1 MDWDWHLLVVITA
14 ALFGAFVIYKFR
26 PALGIGVGFRPGE
39 RKKVLAAK
47 ARLDAAKTD
56 AERSQALAEAAD
68 ACTRGGGSRSAAIGY
83 YLRAMRLE
91 PTSKELVDRAAAGLA
106 RRPRAL
112 ESLLWRRL
120 GSDPWFGATGPAAR
134 AALYHLAAL
143 YSGPLKSAIRAR
155 ALEHAAAA
163 LTEARAPRA
172 SRDDGSAPAN
182 PSTPPP

>member
-1 MDWDWHLLVVITA
+1 MDWDWHLLVVVTA

-26 PALGIGVGFRPGE
+26 PALGLGARFRPSE
-39 RKKVLAAK
+39 RKEVVAAK

-56 AERSQALAEAAD
+56 AGRSLALADAAD

-83 YLRAMRLE
+83 YLRAMRLD
-91 PTSKELVDRAAAGLA
+91 PTSADLVDRAAAGLA

-134 AALYHLAAL
+134 AALRHLAGL
-143 YSGPLKSAIRAR
+143 YSGPLRSAIRAR
-155 ALEHAAAA
+155 ALEHAATAI
-163 LTEARAPRA
+163 TEARGPRA
-172 SRDDGSAPAN
+172 KRDDGSAPAN
-182 PSTPPP
+182 PSAPPP

>member
-14 ALFGAFVIYKFR
+14 ALFGVFVIYKFR
-26 PALGIGVGFRPGE
+26 PAIGIGVGYRPSE

-56 AERSQALAEAAD
+56 AERAHALAEAAD

-83 YLRAMRLE
+83 YLRAMRLD
-91 PTSKELVDRAAAGLA
+91 PTSAELVERAAAGLV

-120 GSDPWFGATGPAAR
+120 GSDPWFGETGLAAQ
-134 AALYHLAAL
+134 AALRHLAEL

-155 ALEHAAAA
+155 ALEHAVNA
-163 LTEARAPRA
+163 LTEARRSRA
-172 SRDDGSAPAN
+172 SRDGGSTPASPSAP
-182 PSTPPP
+182 PP